1 MPSYRLGRTN
11 EDIQRELAVLL
22 RTVKDP
28 RVSAHM
34 LSIVRVDTASDLGS
48 CKIYISCLDK
58 GDEKEIRRGLRS
70 ASGYLRKELSRA
82 LNLRHTPELIFIL
95 DDSITEGTRIL
106 KLMDDLEEK
115 YNGSH
120 SQGE

>member
-11 EDIQRELAVLL
+11 EDIQRELSVLL

-82 LNLRHTPELIFIL
+82 LNLQTYCQHLSAAPSFPLFL
-95 DDSITEGTRIL
+95 Q
-106 KLMDDLEEK
+106 EK
-115 YNGSH
+115 FS
-120 SQGE
+120 SLV